1 MFKNKKYLWVGRHKI
16 LVGILCLLTL
26 CVWAGHRPEDPPIVV
41 KRTPIKTDV
50 DDPQK
55 VYLEYANELQ
65 FDKNIHPDFQIL
77 RGDVR
82 FRRGGMYMFC
92 DSAYFYEKTNS
103 LDAFGNVRME
113 QGDTLFVYSD
123 VMFYD
128 GIMQVARLRYNVRM
142 ENRDV
147 VLFTDSLN
155 YDMQPNIG
163 YYFDGG
169 KIVDT
174 ENELSSVYGQYSP
187 DTKQAVFNFDV
198 QLVNEEYTLYSDTL
212 EYNTDTKIA
221 DIIGPSVMV
230 SDSNVIY
237 SKLGWY
243 NTQKNTSM
251 LFDQSIIVSKSQ
263 QLTGDTIFYNRAEG
277 FGEVFGNMILND
289 TVRRITMGGNY
300 GFYDE
305 IKEAS
310 LATDSARVIDYSQ
323 PDTFYLHA
331 DTLRSSVLSDSTRLV
346 RAYYG
351 TRFFRNDIQ
360 GICDSMVYKT
370 KDSAIYMFKD
380 PVLWN
385 LDYQIFGDTIKIYMN
400 DSTVRW
406 AHVPAF
412 AFATQQKDTAFFNQ
426 ISGKDLKAFFKD
438 GKLQQVDVSGN
449 VQTIYYPQ
457 EQDSTFIGSNYA
469 ESSFFT
475 MYLVDG
481 KMHKIIM
488 FSKVDGGLTPIH
500 KLTPAKLY
508 LPDFHW
514 YDELRPT
521 DPADIFRKI
530 VRKQSEAP
538 KKKRR
543 FSNQL

>member
-289 TVRRITMGGNY
+289 TVRRITMEGNY

>member
-1 MFKNKKYLWVGRHKI
+1 
-16 LVGILCLLTL
+16 
-26 CVWAGHRPEDPPIVV
+26 
-41 KRTPIKTDV
+41 
-50 DDPQK
+50 
-55 VYLEYANELQ
+55 
-65 FDKNIHPDFQIL
+65 
-77 RGDVR
+77 
-82 FRRGGMYMFC
+82 
-92 DSAYFYEKTNS
+92 
-103 LDAFGNVRME
+103 
-113 QGDTLFVYSD
+113 
-123 VMFYD
+123 
-128 GIMQVARLRYNVRM
+128 
-142 ENRDV
+142 
-147 VLFTDSLN
+147 
-155 YDMQPNIG
+155 
-163 YYFDGG
+163 
-169 KIVDT
+169 
-174 ENELSSVYGQYSP
+174 
-187 DTKQAVFNFDV
+187 
-198 QLVNEEYTLYSDTL
+198 
-212 EYNTDTKIA
+212 
-221 DIIGPSVMV
+221 
-230 SDSNVIY
+230 
-237 SKLGWY
+237 
-243 NTQKNTSM
+243 M

-289 TVRRITMGGNY
+289 TVRRITMEGNY

>member
-1 MFKNKKYLWVGRHKI
+1 MFGNKKYSWISRHKI
-16 LVGILCLLTL
+16 LIGILCLLTL
-26 CVWAGHRPEDPPIVV
+26 CVWAGHRPDNPPIVV
-41 KRTPIKTDV
+41 KKTPVKTAV
-50 DDPQK
+50 DEPGK
-55 VYLEYANELQ
+55 VYLEYAKELQ
-65 FDKNIHPDFQIL
+65 FDQNIHPDFQIL

-82 FRRGGMYMFC
+82 FRRGGMQMFC

-113 QGDTLFVYSD
+113 QGDTLFIYSD

-128 GIMQVARLRYNVRM
+128 GIMQIARVRYNVRM

-155 YDMQPNIG
+155 YDLQPNIG

-174 ENELSSVYGQYSP
+174 ENELTSVYGQYSP

-212 EYNTDTKIA
+212 EYNTNTKIA

-243 NTQKNTSM
+243 NTHNNTSM
-251 LFDQSIIVSKSQ
+251 LFDRSIIVSKSQ
-263 QLTGDTIFYNRAEG
+263 QLTGDTIFYDRGKG

-289 TVRRITMGGNY
+289 TIRRITMEGNY
-300 GFYDE
+300 GFYNE
-305 IKEAS
+305 IKES
-310 LATDSARVIDYSQ
+310 SMATDSARVIDYSQ

-331 DTLRSSVLSDSTRLV
+331 DTLRSSVLLDSTRLIQ
-346 RAYYG
+346 AYYG
-351 TRFFRNDIQ
+351 ARFFREDIQ
-360 GICDSMVYKT
+360 GVCDSMVYKT
-370 KDSAIYMFKD
+370 KDSAVYMFKN

-385 LDYQIFGDTIKIYMN
+385 LDYQIFGDTIKVYMN

-412 AFATQQKDTAFFNQ
+412 AFATQQKDTAYFDQ
-426 ISGKDLKAFFKD
+426 LSGKDLKAFFRD
-438 GKLQQVDVSGN
+438 GKLYQVDVSGN
-449 VQTIYYPQ
+449 VQTIFYPQ
-457 EQDSTFIGSNYA
+457 ERDSTFTGLNYA
-469 ESSFFT
+469 ESSFLT
-475 MYLVDG
+475 MYLIDG
-481 KMHKIIM
+481 KMNKLIM
-488 FSKVDGGLTPIH
+488 YNKVEGSLTPIPLI
-500 KLTPAKLY
+500 KSNQLY

-514 YDELRPT
+514 YEDIRPR
-521 DPADIFRKI
+521 DPADIFRI
-530 VRKQSEAP
+530 VIRKKSDIP
-538 KKKRR
+538 KKRRR
-543 FSNQL
+543 FSNEI

>member
-1 MFKNKKYLWVGRHKI
+1 MFDSKRYSGVSRHKI
-16 LVGILCLLTL
+16 LIGVLCLLTL
-26 CVWAGHRPEDPPIVV
+26 CVWARHTPDDPPIVV
-41 KRTPIKTDV
+41 KKTPIKTAV

-65 FDKNIHPDFQIL
+65 FDKDIHPDFQIL

-82 FRRGGMYMFC
+82 FRRGGMHMFC

-103 LDAFGNVRME
+103 QDAFGNVRME

-128 GIMQVARLRYNVRM
+128 GIVQVARLRYNVRM

-174 ENELSSVYGQYSP
+174 ENELSSIYGQYSP

-212 EYNTDTKIA
+212 EYNTNTKIA

-243 NTQKNTSM
+243 DTHNNTSM
-251 LFDQSIIVSKSQ
+251 LFDRSIIVSKSQ

-289 TVRRITMGGNY
+289 TTRRITMEGNY

-310 LATDSARVIDYSQ
+310 MATDSARVIDYSQ

-331 DTLRSSVLSDSTRLV
+331 DTLRSSVLLDSTRLI

-370 KDSAIYMFKD
+370 KDSAVYMFKN
-380 PVLWN
+380 PILWN
-385 LDYQIFGDTIKIYMN
+385 LDYQIFGDTIKVYMN

-412 AFATQQKDTAFFNQ
+412 AFATQQKDTAFFDQ
-426 ISGKDLKAFFKD
+426 LSGKDLKAFFKEGRLD
-438 GKLQQVDVSGN
+438 QVDVSGN
-449 VQTIYYPQ
+449 VRTIFYPQ
-457 EQDSTFIGSNYA
+457 ERDSTFTGLNYA
-469 ESSFFT
+469 ESSFLT
-475 MYLVDG
+475 MYLKDQ
-481 KMHKIIM
+481 KMVKLIM
-488 FSKVDGGLTPIH
+488 WPKVEGSLTPIP
-500 KLTPAKLY
+500 KITPAQLY

-514 YDELRPT
+514 YEEIRPR

-530 VRKQSEAP
+530 IRKKSEIP

-543 FSNQL
+543 FSNEI

>member
-1 MFKNKKYLWVGRHKI
+1 
-16 LVGILCLLTL
+16 
-26 CVWAGHRPEDPPIVV
+26 
-41 KRTPIKTDV
+41 
-50 DDPQK
+50 
-55 VYLEYANELQ
+55 
-65 FDKNIHPDFQIL
+65 
-77 RGDVR
+77 
-82 FRRGGMYMFC
+82 
-92 DSAYFYEKTNS
+92 
-103 LDAFGNVRME
+103 
-113 QGDTLFVYSD
+113 
-123 VMFYD
+123 
-128 GIMQVARLRYNVRM
+128 
-142 ENRDV
+142 
-147 VLFTDSLN
+147 
-155 YDMQPNIG
+155 MQPNIG

-174 ENELSSVYGQYSP
+174 ENELSSIYGQYSP

-212 EYNTDTKIA
+212 EYNTNTKIA

-243 NTQKNTSM
+243 DTHNNTSM
-251 LFDQSIIVSKSQ
+251 LFDRSIIVSKSQ

-289 TVRRITMGGNY
+289 TTRRVTMEGNY

-310 LATDSARVIDYSQ
+310 MATDSARVIDYSQ

-331 DTLRSSVLSDSTRLV
+331 DTLRSSVLLDSTRLI

-360 GICDSMVYKT
+360 GVCDSMVYKT
-370 KDSAIYMFKD
+370 KDSAVYMFKN
-380 PVLWN
+380 PILWN
-385 LDYQIFGDTIKIYMN
+385 LDYQIFGDTIKVYMN

-412 AFATQQKDTAFFNQ
+412 AFATQQKDTAFFDQ
-426 ISGKDLKAFFKD
+426 LSGKDLKAFFKEGRLD
-438 GKLQQVDVSGN
+438 KVDVSGN
-449 VQTIYYPQ
+449 VRTIFYPQ
-457 EQDSTFIGSNYA
+457 ERDSTFTGLNYA
-469 ESSFFT
+469 ESSFLT
-475 MYLVDG
+475 MYLKDQ
-481 KMHKIIM
+481 KMDKLIM
-488 FSKVDGGLTPIH
+488 YNKVDGSLTPIP
-500 KLTPAKLY
+500 KITPAQLY

-514 YDELRPT
+514 YEEIRPR

-530 VRKQSEAP
+530 IRKKSEIP

-543 FSNQL
+543 FSNEM

>member
-251 LFDQSIIVSKSQ
+251 LFDRSIIVSKSQ

-289 TVRRITMGGNY
+289 TVRRITMEGNY